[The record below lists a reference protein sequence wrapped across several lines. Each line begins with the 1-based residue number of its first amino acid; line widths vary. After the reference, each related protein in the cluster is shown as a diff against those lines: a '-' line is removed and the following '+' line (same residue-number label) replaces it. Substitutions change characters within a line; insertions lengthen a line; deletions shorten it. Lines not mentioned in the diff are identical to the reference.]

1 MQQTFPTAWECESQ
15 ASGQL
20 FPSNRECK
28 SQAVGNTVA
37 VVCGYDHTITTILTA
52 GCLFVYPV
60 ILRPRLADTLS
71 ILAITFPYGNSC

>member
-37 VVCGYDHTITTILTA
+37 VVWGYDHTIAA

-71 ILAITFPYGNSC
+71 SLAITFPYGNSC

>member
-1 MQQTFPTAWECESQ
+1 MQQTFPTAWEYE
-15 ASGQL
+15 L

-37 VVCGYDHTITTILTA
+37 VVWGYDHTITTIQTA

-71 ILAITFPYGNSC
+71 MPCNHLSVWE

>member
-1 MQQTFPTAWECESQ
+1 MQQTFPTAWECEFQ

-52 GCLFVYPV
+52 GCLFV
-60 ILRPRLADTLS
+60 
-71 ILAITFPYGNSC
+71 

>member
-28 SQAVGNTVA
+28 SQTVGNTVA
-37 VVCGYDHTITTILTA
+37 AGWGYDHTIATILTA
-52 GCLFVYPV
+52 GCLLVYPV

-71 ILAITFPYGNSC
+71 MPCNHLSVWE

>member
-1 MQQTFPTAWECESQ
+1 MQQTFPTAWECEFQ

-37 VVCGYDHTITTILTA
+37 VVCCYDHTIATILTA

-71 ILAITFPYGNSC
+71 MPCNHLSVWE